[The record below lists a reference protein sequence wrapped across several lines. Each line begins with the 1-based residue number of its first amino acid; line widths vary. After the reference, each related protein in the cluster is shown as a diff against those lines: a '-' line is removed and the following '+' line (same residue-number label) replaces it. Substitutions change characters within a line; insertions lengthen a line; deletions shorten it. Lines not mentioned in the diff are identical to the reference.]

1 MKNADFKREKPFSPY
16 DIIVYVVIAVIL
28 VGITLAVFLPEK
40 KTLLKADIYYGDD
53 VIYTYTFADGKG
65 DITEYGVSYVTVE
78 KFDGVTNVTIV
89 TPLGKNVAEIGRDY
103 VKMAE
108 ADCSSH
114 PDCVEK
120 FSPIKTG
127 GKVTV
132 CMPHKIRIV
141 TSGDIGDEVK
151 L

>member
-1 MKNADFKREKPFSPY
+1 MKNADFKKEKPFSPY

-28 VGITLAVFLPEK
+28 VGIALAVFLPEK
-40 KTLLKADIYYGDD
+40 KTLLKADIYYGETL
-53 VIYTYTFADGKG
+53 IYTYSFADGKG
-65 DITEYGVSYVTVE
+65 EITENGVPYVTAENVN
-78 KFDGVTNVTIV
+78 DVTKVTIV
-89 TPLGKNVAEIGRDY
+89 TPLGKNTAEIGRDY

-132 CMPHKIRIV
+132 CMPHNIRIV
-141 TSGDIGDEVK
+141 TSGDIGGEVK